1 MRLPAPTKS
10 QPVRTEQIILFRV
23 SGQLFAV
30 SSASVK
36 EVRSV
41 DTLAGAAKE
50 IAQAGLRK
58 VRHIV
63 QRGEHSLYV
72 VNGAMHFGLPAFA
85 PALVFVLRHT
95 RTALLVDGIEKMTT
109 MTRLQALPQAFCN
122 EERDWFRGVTA
133 IDQTVVPV
141 VKPEGFLTPDELFLL
156 DSSLQPKASDS
167 AAPDSAASDSAASDS
182 AASAGGP
189 PSVFEGGGL
198 ESTST
203 TNFPCEPAPLE
214 TTSDTP
220 VDSEAGAAPLGF
232 KGADFAP
239 TDTTN
244 PPSLPQ

>member
-1 MRLPAPTKS
+1 MRFPAPAKS

-41 DTLAGAAKE
+41 DTLSGAAKE

-72 VNGAMHFGLPAFA
+72 VNAAMHFGLPPFA
-85 PALVFVLRHT
+85 PALVFVLRRT

-122 EERDWFRGVTA
+122 DERDWYRGVTA

-156 DSSLQPKASDS
+156 DSSLQSNGFADASTIAEDS
-167 AAPDSAASDSAASDS
+167 
-182 AASAGGP
+182 
-189 PSVFEGGGL
+189 PSEATLL
-198 ESTST
+198 ESS
-203 TNFPCEPAPLE
+203 P
-214 TTSDTP
+214 
-220 VDSEAGAAPLGF
+220 GAAPLGF
-232 KGADFAP
+232 KGAGLDP
-239 TDTTN
+239 TPSTID
-244 PPSLPQ
+244 PASLPQ

>member
-41 DTLAGAAKE
+41 DTLAGAAQE
-50 IAQAGLRK
+50 ISQAGLRK

-72 VNGAMHFGLPAFA
+72 VNGAMHFGLPPFA
-85 PALVFVLRHT
+85 PALVFVLRRT

-122 EERDWFRGVTA
+122 DERDWYRGVTA

-156 DSSLQPKASDS
+156 DSSLQPKDSAPAGFPVGGSHSVLEGGGFESTFNPNFPSDPGPLEPTSDARVDSDQS
-167 AAPDSAASDSAASDS
+167 AAP
-182 AASAGGP
+182 
-189 PSVFEGGGL
+189 F
-198 ESTST
+198 
-203 TNFPCEPAPLE
+203 
-214 TTSDTP
+214 
-220 VDSEAGAAPLGF
+220 GF
-232 KGADFAP
+232 KGANFDPADTADP
-239 TDTTN
+239 T
-244 PPSLPQ
+244 SLPQ

>member
-1 MRLPAPTKS
+1 MRLPRPTKS

-72 VNGAMHFGLPAFA
+72 VNGAMHFGLPPFA

-109 MTRLQALPQAFCN
+109 MTRLQALPQAFCHD
-122 EERDWFRGVTA
+122 ERDWYRGVTA

-156 DSSLQPKASDS
+156 DSSLQPKDSD
-167 AAPDSAASDSAASDS
+167 AAASHA
-182 AASAGGP
+182 AGGP

-198 ESTST
+198 EST
-203 TNFPCEPAPLE
+203 F
-214 TTSDTP
+214 
-220 VDSEAGAAPLGF
+220 
-232 KGADFAP
+232 
-239 TDTTN
+239 TTN